1 MSLLILRRIVVT
13 LLALRTCQCYSRT
26 HNFHLRLISSAVFSC
41 KKWDG
46 PSAIILGIKKRPTS
60 IRQITIPYS
69 IITSQPLF
77 RVSAGLSAIFCIFYN
92 FFSNTRLRKQHKA
105 LILFL
110 KSNDGKSECLR
121 QKEDYNMDDN
131 KRRVYSVDDY
141 YPNPSSEP
149 GEETD
154 ENNSCDAPDPENTEN
169 SRREEEQG
177 FDMLTCPKCGNRVS
191 ADMNFCSMCGYHF
204 PKSQDTPYPL
214 NNTRIDGYL
223 VDDIASFVAVN
234 PSTYIR
240 KFQKVSEGRISFNWA
255 AAIFSNRWLAYRGM
269 FRTAFLFSIIVNTIS
284 GIISYI
290 ILMMFQTMGTE
301 LTDTTSSEIYMFS
314 MMLSVAIGLI
324 MGLIGDS
331 LYWKRARQVMDRY
344 GCQGREPV
352 SDQRIARSLRALGGC
367 KMGYALLI
375 ILFDL
380 SFNEMITYVLQYI
393 FSKM

>member
-1 MSLLILRRIVVT
+1 M
-13 LLALRTCQCYSRT
+13 
-26 HNFHLRLISSAVFSC
+26 
-41 KKWDG
+41 
-46 PSAIILGIKKRPTS
+46 
-60 IRQITIPYS
+60 
-69 IITSQPLF
+69 
-77 RVSAGLSAIFCIFYN
+77 
-92 FFSNTRLRKQHKA
+92 
-105 LILFL
+105 
-110 KSNDGKSECLR
+110 E
-121 QKEDYNMDDN
+121 DN
-131 KRRVYSVDDY
+131 KRPVYSVDDY
-141 YPNPSSEP
+141 YPKPSSEP
-149 GEETD
+149 DGETD
-154 ENNSCDAPDPENTEN
+154 ENMSGSTPEPEDTADRGQDEK
-169 SRREEEQG
+169 SFG
-177 FDMLTCPKCGNRVS
+177 MLTCPKCGNQVS
-191 ADMNFCSMCGYHF
+191 ADMNFCSLCGYHF
-204 PKSQDTPYPL
+204 PKTQDTPYPL
-214 NNTRIDGYL
+214 NDTRIDGYL
-223 VDDIASFVAVN
+223 VDDIASFVAIN

-240 KFQKVSEGRISFNWA
+240 KFQKVSEGKISFNWA

-284 GIISYI
+284 GLISYM

-344 GCQGREPV
+344 SCRNREPV